1 MSLKKMLR
9 GDYVDLNNLWQD
21 SYHGRRLIGTFK
33 MFGIFLIVLFSM
45 VLVDVIFNLGIT
57 TQSEVYKKS
66 PSFVDGSGY
75 ISINASPSS
84 NVFELK
90 EVTSEFSVGNI
101 ITIGDS
107 KKEHEITEVNELK
120 KSESGNS
127 QLIFLMDGVGFETNT
142 GMKVSVV
149 R

>member
-1 MSLKKMLR
+1 MFF
-9 GDYVDLNNLWQD
+9 
-21 SYHGRRLIGTFK
+21 LIGIFGVANETFNW
-33 MFGIFLIVLFSM
+33 GI
-45 VLVDVIFNLGIT
+45 G
-57 TQSEVYKKS
+57 KS
-66 PSFVDGSGY
+66 PSFVDDSGY
-75 ISINASPSS
+75 RSVNESPSS

-90 EVTSEFSVGNI
+90 KGPSEFSVGNI

-107 KKEHEITEVNELK
+107 KKEHEIRKVTELK

-127 QLIFLMDGVGFETNT
+127 QSIILMEGVGFETKT

>member
-1 MSLKKMLR
+1 M
-9 GDYVDLNNLWQD
+9 N
-21 SYHGRRLIGTFK
+21 
-33 MFGIFLIVLFSM
+33 
-45 VLVDVIFNLGIT
+45 
-57 TQSEVYKKS
+57 
-66 PSFVDGSGY
+66 
-75 ISINASPSS
+75 
-84 NVFELK
+84 

>member
-1 MSLKKMLR
+1 MSLKKWLR

-21 SYHGRRLIGTFK
+21 TYYGRKLINTLK
-33 MFGIFLIVLFSM
+33 MFGVFFLVLIPLIIVNETF
-45 VLVDVIFNLGIT
+45 DLGIG
-57 TQSEVYKKS
+57 KK
-66 PSFVDGSGY
+66 PTFVDGSGY
-75 ISINASPSS
+75 LSINTSATA

-90 EVTSEFSVGNI
+90 EVTSEFSIGNI

-107 KKEHEITEVNELK
+107 KKEHEITDVTELQ

-127 QLIFLMDGVGFETNT
+127 QTIILMDGVGFETDA

>member
-1 MSLKKMLR
+1 MMKYLK
-9 GDYVDLNNLWQD
+9 DWATQTYW
-21 SYHGRRLIGTFK
+21 GTEFQKNQFSRFK
-33 MFGIFLIVLFSM
+33 SRMITLFI
-45 VLVDVIFNLGIT
+45 LVFSIVIFGVANDYFNWWI
-57 TQSEVYKKS
+57 VKS

-75 ISINASPSS
+75 ISNNSSPTS

-90 EVTSEFSVGNI
+90 EVTSDFSVGNI

-107 KKEHEITEVNELK
+107 KKEHEITLVAELQ
-120 KSESGNS
+120 KSKSGNS
-127 QLIFLMDGVGFETNT
+127 QLIFLMDGVGFETKT

>member
-1 MSLKKMLR
+1 MITLFI
-9 GDYVDLNNLWQD
+9 
-21 SYHGRRLIGTFK
+21 LI
-33 MFGIFLIVLFSM
+33 FSI
-45 VLVDVIFNLGIT
+45 VIFGVANDHFNWG
-57 TQSEVYKKS
+57 VGKS
-66 PSFVDGSGY
+66 PSFVDDSGF

-90 EVTSEFSVGNI
+90 EVTSEFSIWNI

-107 KKEHEITEVNELK
+107 KKNYEITEVTEFQ

-127 QLIFLMDGVGFETNT
+127 QLIFLINGVGFETKT
-142 GMKVSVV
+142 GMKVSIV

>member
-1 MSLKKMLR
+1 MSISVFL
-9 GDYVDLNNLWQD
+9 
-21 SYHGRRLIGTFK
+21 LIILLVEKVEIYDDEEGEFW
-33 MFGIFLIVLFSM
+33 GI
-45 VLVDVIFNLGIT
+45 G
-57 TQSEVYKKS
+57 ES

-75 ISINASPSS
+75 LSINTSATA

-90 EVTSEFSVGNI
+90 EVTSRFSVGNI

-107 KKEHEITEVNELK
+107 KKEHEITEVTKLK

-127 QLIFLMDGVGFETNT
+127 QSIILMDGVGFETNT

>member
-1 MSLKKMLR
+1 MMKYLMRYLEFLVTWDS
-9 GDYVDLNNLWQD
+9 DYFK
-21 SYHGRRLIGTFK
+21 RRMKGLLYFAITWIILI
-33 MFGIFLIVLFSM
+33 FSI
-45 VLVDVIFNLGIT
+45 VIFGVANDHLNWGIG
-57 TQSEVYKKS
+57 QS

-75 ISINASPSS
+75 LSINTSATA

-107 KKEHEITEVNELK
+107 KKEHEITDVTELQ

-127 QLIFLMDGVGFETNT
+127 QTIILMDGVGFETDA

>member
-1 MSLKKMLR
+1 MIKYLKEWLTQPYWGTEFQKNQFERFKSRMKGLL
-9 GDYVDLNNLWQD
+9 YMVIFVL
-21 SYHGRRLIGTFK
+21 LIGI
-33 MFGIFLIVLFSM
+33 FGVANES
-45 VLVDVIFNLGIT
+45 FNWGIG
-57 TQSEVYKKS
+57 KS

-127 QLIFLMDGVGFETNT
+127 QAIILMDGVGFETNT

>member
-1 MSLKKMLR
+1 MIKYLKEWLTQPYWGTEFQKNQFERFKSRMKGLL
-9 GDYVDLNNLWQD
+9 YMVIFVL
-21 SYHGRRLIGTFK
+21 LIGI
-33 MFGIFLIVLFSM
+33 FGVAN
-45 VLVDVIFNLGIT
+45 DHFNWG
-57 TQSEVYKKS
+57 VGKS
-66 PSFVDGSGY
+66 PSFVDDSGF

-107 KKEHEITEVNELK
+107 KIEHEITEVTELQ
-120 KSESGNS
+120 KSESGYS

>member
-1 MSLKKMLR
+1 M
-9 GDYVDLNNLWQD
+9 
-21 SYHGRRLIGTFK
+21 IT
-33 MFGIFLIVLFSM
+33 LFI
-45 VLVDVIFNLGIT
+45 LVFSIVIFGVVNDHFNWWIGGN
-57 TQSEVYKKS
+57 

-75 ISINASPSS
+75 KSMNASPSS

-90 EVTSEFSVGNI
+90 KVTSEFSIGNI

-107 KKEHEITEVNELK
+107 KKEHEITKVTELQ

>member
-1 MSLKKMLR
+1 MNNKMMKYLKDWDTQTYWGTEFQK
-9 GDYVDLNNLWQD
+9 YQF
-21 SYHGRRLIGTFK
+21 RRFKNRMITLFILI
-33 MFGIFLIVLFSM
+33 FSI
-45 VLVDVIFNLGIT
+45 VIFGVVNDHFNWG
-57 TQSEVYKKS
+57 VGKS
-66 PSFVDGSGY
+66 PSFVDDSGY
-75 ISINASPSS
+75 ISVNESPSS

-90 EVTSEFSVGNI
+90 KVPSEFSVGNI

-107 KKEHEITEVNELK
+107 KKEHEIRKVTELK